1 SLNYNSD
8 LILRAAKA
16 LPCGEGLGVGSIF
29 RARLEHYCRTPTRLA
44 AQPSLR
50 RLRKLACV
58 LATLPT
64 RGRVGPSPRRDLHP
78 AQIKNAL
85 ALQVSKRRVRQLAG
99 RTPSHLISS
108 QLRLMRLTGH
118 LRPWAKRLAHLPR
131 TRENSP
137 GSASVTDLGHKP

>member
-1 SLNYNSD
+1 MAGNVRQSAFHSYMLPICSLLLRLFPSNGSKSLNYNSD

-64 RGRVGPSPRRDLHP
+64 RGRVGPSPRRD
-78 AQIKNAL
+78 
-85 ALQVSKRRVRQLAG
+85 
-99 RTPSHLISS
+99 
-108 QLRLMRLTGH
+108 
-118 LRPWAKRLAHLPR
+118 
-131 TRENSP
+131 
-137 GSASVTDLGHKP
+137 